1 MSPPP
6 LPPKSTPKSKP
17 PADGDHRKRRR
28 NRCTQSCM
36 NCHATKR
43 MCDRKRP
50 CSRCSQLGLSGNC
63 VYEVD
68 DPSRQGK
75 QDDARLMGRIAELEG
90 VIREL
95 KQKPHPRWLSEQDSA
110 SSTSDGSRSSPP
122 SSGGPPTPNIPVWSF
137 PSSPR
142 YKPPGSPPQFPP
154 QASGPS
160 SAYSNDA
167 LDSLFSV
174 YAGLSE
180 HRFIRRG
187 GSCGCLNEATCY
199 NVVLELSLRLRKA
212 TDVLARFP
220 GHSNNSACAM
230 NTRISELDTL
240 VKNLLLNF
248 PNRSALSSDLGSEIP
263 SISSTLFDQ
272 HYSNNDGTFLWD
284 MDDISGQNDDFMSWM
299 PARGNM

>member
-6 LPPKSTPKSKP
+6 LSPKANPKSKTL
-17 PADGDHRKRRR
+17 ADGDHRKRRR
-28 NRCTQSCM
+28 TRCTQSCM

-50 CSRCSQLGLSGNC
+50 CSRCSQLGLSGTC

-75 QDDARLMGRIAELEG
+75 QGDVRLMGRIAELEG

-110 SSTSDGSRSSPP
+110 SSTSDGSRSSP
-122 SSGGPPTPNIPVWSF
+122 SSGPPTPNVPVWAF

-142 YKPPGSPPQFPP
+142 YNPPSGSPPQFPP

-160 SAYSNDA
+160 SAYRNDA
-167 LDSLFSV
+167 WGSLLSM

-180 HRFIRRG
+180 HMFIRKG
-187 GSCGCLNEATCY
+187 GKCGCLDEAACY
-199 NVVLELSLRLRKA
+199 KVVLDLSLRLRKA
-212 TDVLARFP
+212 ADVLARFP
-220 GHSNNSACAM
+220 GHPNNSVCVM

-240 VKNLLLNF
+240 VKNLVLNF
-248 PNRSALSSDLGSEIP
+248 PNRSALSSDLGTDLP
-263 SISSTLFDQ
+263 SISSTRE
-272 HYSNNDGTFLWD
+272 
-284 MDDISGQNDDFMSWM
+284 NDDFMSWM
-299 PARGNM
+299 GPARGNM